1 MGVSPSRKKH
11 RGQNPADRQADRSH
25 LERHCERCG
34 ASLANN
40 LNAPV
45 IWSLGFCS
53 WCEHQWEKMERQ

>member
-1 MGVSPSRKKH
+1 VGVSPKRKRKR
-11 RGQNPADRQADRSH
+11 RGPRPVDRQH

-45 IWSLGFCS
+45 TRSLGLCS
-53 WCEHQWEKMERQ
+53 WCEHQWQKMERE

>member
-1 MGVSPSRKKH
+1 VGVSPKRKRK
-11 RGQNPADRQADRSH
+11 RRDPRPVDRQH
-25 LERHCERCG
+25 LERHCQRCG

-53 WCEHQWEKMERQ
+53 WCEHQWEKMERE